1 MQEGSLCIEVQA
13 GAAVECY
20 RGAEQSSVPCRSVS
34 ALGLHPCITAL
45 LQLAGMYALGI
56 LVVLCAYA
64 GFSVTAS
71 ILEVQPACFE
81 LA

>member
-1 MQEGSLCIEVQA
+1 M
-13 GAAVECY
+13 ECY
-20 RGAEQSSVPCRSVS
+20 RGAEQSFVPCRSVS
-34 ALGLHPCITAL
+34 ALGLHPCVTAL

-71 ILEVQPACFE
+71 ILEVQPAACMPWSSVK
-81 LA
+81 